1 MEKINRHLPSPGTVI
16 AVIALIVALGG
27 TAYAVKLKR
36 NSVGPKQ
43 LKSNAVTEKKIAG
56 GAVTESKLAGGA
68 VTAAKIAGGAVT
80 EAKLAGGAVTE
91 SKIAD
96 GSIGRGK
103 LQSDEQVAW
112 ALVNGS
118 TNGIAAQ
125 SGGVSIA
132 GGSGGGEY
140 FVKFPVQLPGRAI
153 IATLQTA
160 QTSGEIQ
167 VAICGS
173 GAPVAGVEQ
182 VLCNTASGSDN
193 NPSVVRVDTS
203 TSAGAVSAR
212 NFYVAAL
219 AK

>member
-43 LKSNAVTEKKIAG
+43 LKSNAVTEKKI
-56 GAVTESKLAGGA
+56 
-68 VTAAKIAGGAVT
+68 
-80 EAKLAGGAVTE
+80 AGGAVTE